1 MEFKLT
7 KSKHGGGSL
16 NNKNNASS
24 KKYAI
29 VFGIFA
35 LVIVTTAAS
44 FAFFTYSRTGET
56 TTTIT
61 SGDIEFTY
69 KEGED
74 AGLANAF
81 PVSDEVGAQDESEE
95 YTFTVNMKS
104 SPRPT
109 AVDTFGQQKSPIPC
123 HSTM

>member
-1 MEFKLT
+1 MEKEW
-7 KSKHGGGSL
+7 KSSTRQ
-16 NNKNNASS
+16 N
-24 KKYAI
+24 KKYLV

-44 FAFFTYSRTGET
+44 FAFFTYSRVGNT
-56 TTTIT
+56 TTTVT

-81 PVSDEVGAQDESEE
+81 PVSDTVGAQDTTKE
-95 YTFTVNMKS
+95 YTFTVNIPICAFLLFLS
-104 SPRPT
+104 LPT
-109 AVDTFGQQKSPIPC
+109 NGVSRIFGTSINC
-123 HSTM
+123 G